1 VTCLDTLWY
10 RCDDRAMVDP
20 VADPPA
26 DAAVFADAVAK
37 EADRLLR
44 EAEGRRL
51 TLRLTGSLGVSA
63 HSPGSRHLLGLL
75 GRRPYRDVDVM
86 GAWKQQRLVGHMFE
100 ELGYL
105 PDPDI
110 KQAQEFGSKR
120 LIYQHPGTRIKVDV
134 FMDDLVMA
142 HTVPFGRRL
151 ELDSPTISVTDLLLS
166 KLQIHEITE
175 NDLIDMVVLLADHD
189 LAPGD
194 REAIDHAY
202 VAGLLAKDWG
212 FWWTTMSNLEK
223 LDAAL
228 DRYQAVPVEIA
239 GVVRERVAA
248 LRRQLEAA
256 PKNSRWKLRARVGT
270 RVRWYEEVQ
279 EVHR

>member
-1 VTCLDTLWY
+1 M
-10 RCDDRAMVDP
+10 ADP
-20 VADPPA
+20 VADPEEH
-26 DAAVFADAVAK
+26 AAAFADAVSK
-37 EADRLLR
+37 EADRLLG
-44 EAEGRRL
+44 EAESRHL
-51 TLRLTGSLGVSA
+51 TLRLTGSLGVSR
-63 HSPGSRHLLGLL
+63 HSPGSRDLLALL
-75 GRRPYRDVDVM
+75 GRRPYRDIDLM
-86 GAWKQQRLVGHMFE
+86 GAWKQQRAVSRLFE
-100 ELGYL
+100 EHGYL

-120 LIYQHPGTRIKVDV
+120 LIDQHPGTAIKVDV

-142 HTVPFGRRL
+142 HTVPFGPRL
-151 ELDSPTISVTDLLLS
+151 ELDSPTISVTDILLS

-189 LAPGD
+189 LGAGD

-202 VAGLLAKDWG
+202 VAGLLGKDWG

-228 DRYQAVPVEIA
+228 DRYQALPAQAA
-239 GVVRERVAA
+239 GAVRERVAT
-248 LRRQLEAA
+248 LGRRVDDA
-256 PKNSRWKLRARVGT
+256 PKSGRWRLRARVGT

>member
-1 VTCLDTLWY
+1 MTE
-10 RCDDRAMVDP
+10 P
-20 VADPPA
+20 VADPQE
-26 DAAVFADAVAK
+26 DAVAFAEAVSR

-44 EAEGRRL
+44 EAEDRRV
-51 TLRLTGSLGVSA
+51 TLRLTGSLGVGR
-63 HSPGSRHLLGLL
+63 HSQGSRELLTLL
-75 GRRPYRDVDVM
+75 GRRPYRDIDLM
-86 GAWKQQRLVGHMFE
+86 GAWKQQRTVSHLFE
-100 ELGYL
+100 ERGYL

-120 LIYQHPGTRIKVDV
+120 LIYQHPGTGIKADV

-142 HTVPFGRRL
+142 HTVPFGARL
-151 ELDSPTISVTDLLLS
+151 ALDSPTISVTDLLLS

-175 NDLIDMVVLLADHD
+175 NDLIDMVVLLADHH
-189 LAPGD
+189 LGPGD
-194 REAIDHAY
+194 REGIDHDY
-202 VAGLLAKDWG
+202 VAGLLGKDWG

-228 DRYQAVPVEIA
+228 DRYRALPPATAEL
-239 GVVRERVAA
+239 VRERAAA
-248 LRRQLEAA
+248 LRRRVDEA
-256 PKNSRWKLRARVGT
+256 PKSGRWKLRARVGT